1 MLHLCEAFPCRSLNA
16 NTGAMHV
23 ELDPLA
29 EVQVRQAIEDK
40 QMRVVGWYHSH
51 PIFAPQPSLRDV
63 QNQTN
68 YQYLF
73 HDPLLNMMPFIGNPT
88 PTPTP
93 TPTPNPDPN
102 QNWNQNPNPNP
113 DPDPNPNP

>member
-40 QMRVVGWYHSH
+40 QMRVVGWYHAH
-51 PIFAPQPSLRDV
+51 PLTLKQP
-63 QNQTN
+63 
-68 YQYLF
+68 
-73 HDPLLNMMPFIGNPT
+73 
-88 PTPTP
+88 
-93 TPTPNPDPN
+93 
-102 QNWNQNPNPNP
+102 
-113 DPDPNPNP
+113 

>member
-51 PIFAPQPSLRDV
+51 PSP
-63 QNQTN
+63 
-68 YQYLF
+68 
-73 HDPLLNMMPFIGNPT
+73 
-88 PTPTP
+88 
-93 TPTPNPDPN
+93 
-102 QNWNQNPNPNP
+102 
-113 DPDPNPNP
+113 